1 MHDLFIAPHSGF
13 MRVDGGIPAL
23 RPGEPLPKS
32 TPLMQRFENFE
43 LDGKL
48 KDDLAALERGDFSG
62 DSAQLLAQLTLTLQ
76 NFQRGITSGMTAF
89 PVRENLEAEAKTLV
103 PVETPV
109 RNRLPRVPGSGKAVA
124 WKQLTSLGGGWG
136 SSYDQPGGGSAAQIF
151 FAEAGAPAELTSV
164 YADKS
169 ATYKLMGQRGSVTG
183 FAMASGRNFFDQYA
197 QEKINALRNT
207 MLNEEFA
214 LINGDAAATAV
225 PWGDGSTALSYNGLV
240 NLITTANGVPAAQVQ
255 TTVGAMTFAHIDAQ
269 LNRLW
274 KQGSQS
280 PWILMNA
287 QEIQSLKNLAVASG
301 SIRRLM
307 ITDPTGF
314 NEGFS
319 VTGYFHPI
327 TGEVVPIIP
336 SRFLAAGTI
345 LFCSDRLPDGKPALE
360 VDVLP
365 QVEIPELAPNTSFQ
379 GYVAQEIAPAWASP
393 QVYGFLVSIYSVP
406 KLKGSTVFAKS
417 TGVTAV

>member
-1 MHDLFIAPHSGF
+1 MNDLFIAPHSGF
-13 MRVDGGIPAL
+13 MRMDGGAPAL
-23 RPGEPLPKS
+23 RPGESLPPS
-32 TPLMQRFENFE
+32 IPLMRRFENFE
-43 LDGKL
+43 LTPEL
-48 KDDLAALERGDFSG
+48 RENLSALERGEFTG
-62 DSAQLLAQLTLTLQ
+62 DSAQLLAQLSLTLNQ
-76 NFQRGITSGMTAF
+76 FQRGVTSGMTAF

-103 PVETPV
+103 PIETPV
-109 RNRLPRVPGSGKAVA
+109 RNRLARVPGSGRACA

-169 ATYKLMGQRGSVTG
+169 ASYKLAGQRGSVTG
-183 FAMASGRNFFDQYA
+183 FAMASGRNFMDQYSA
-197 QEKINALRNT
+197 EKINALRNT
-207 MLNEEFA
+207 MLCEEFA
-214 LINGDAAATAV
+214 LINGDATATAV
-225 PWGDGSTALSYNGLV
+225 PWGDGSTALSYNGLI

-255 TTVGAMTFAHIDAQ
+255 AAVGALTFAHIDAQ
-269 LNRLW
+269 LTRVW
-274 KQGSQS
+274 KQGGQA

-287 QEIQSLKNLAVASG
+287 VEIQSLKNLAVASG

-307 ITDPTGF
+307 ITDPSNF

-327 TGEVVPIIP
+327 TGEVVPIIV
-336 SRFLAAGTI
+336 SRFLPAGTI
-345 LFCSDRLPDGKPALE
+345 LFCCDRLPDGKPALE

-365 QVEIPELAPNTSFQ
+365 QVELPELAPNTSFQ

-393 QVYGFLVSIYSVP
+393 QVYGFLVSVYSV
-406 KLKGSTVFAKS
+406 LKMKGATVFGKS